1 MTPTAA
7 GAAEEVPA
15 SQRSSAKGGGRG
27 GSTGSSRPRAE
38 TAGADKPKDKKY
50 KRGDKSAEDDEMAA
64 GAAEASSQQE
74 RQQNKKESLSNVKTA
89 KILKAI
95 VKALLRTMQD
105 TRDVT
110 SCCIDVL
117 IGPSE
122 ATIFQDMASQTSEYS
137 KLDKAAKEASGS
149 PHLLAFCG
157 LLTAIIAKGPSV
169 GQANYEAVVT
179 YNEQVKHFT
188 PLQLNEH
195 VRLCK
200 QARCYK
206 SETKK
211 LYLELGRCPAREQ
224 ILVAIIQMGFV
235 KKGGRAP
242 PSHLERDLIE
252 WLQQL

>member
-1 MTPTAA
+1 M
-7 GAAEEVPA
+7 
-15 SQRSSAKGGGRG
+15 RS
-27 GSTGSSRPRAE
+27 GS
-38 TAGADKPKDKKY
+38 
-50 KRGDKSAEDDEMAA
+50 KRFFK
-64 GAAEASSQQE
+64 
-74 RQQNKKESLSNVKTA
+74 R
-89 KILKAI
+89 ILKSI

-122 ATIFQDMASQTSEYS
+122 DSTFKEMASQTSEYS
-137 KLDKAAKEASGS
+137 KLDKAAKEATGS
-149 PHLLAFCG
+149 PHLLAFVG

-179 YNEQVKHFT
+179 YNEQVKHFS

-206 SETKK
+206 SETRK
-211 LYLELGRCPAREQ
+211 LYLELGRCPARDQ
-224 ILVAIIQMGFV
+224 ILAAIIQMGFV

-242 PSHLERDLIE
+242 PSHLERDLID